1 MEKIFIPKCHICQES
16 DFRALYCDEVYKAR
30 APKSQKTI
38 LDIIRHIS
46 RVLKVTFNVPA
57 RARVCT
63 VCYKELV
70 RYDCY
75 VVELLE
81 VQKKL
86 SDKINARV
94 KGIKLPKTQEKPL
107 AKEKKHNISN
117 EDNGG
122 DNFEGNNDDNDEG
135 EIETIE
141 ESDDDNDDDD
151 YEDDNDIF
159 VEPDVDV
166 KPSVSGNRLQKGSTE
181 VEGDNFPCPV
191 CNLKLKNQRAL
202 DYHLDKD
209 HKNRVT
215 CTVCGVQVR
224 NDEYLALHMNIHN
237 GKTENECSF
246 CDKKYARRVNVI
258 RHMQVHFNKKKH
270 QCERCGMFFS
280 QTTVF
285 YNHRLQHEA
294 EDSPLICPVC
304 SQTFKTIRT
313 YKRHMVTHQED
324 RPRYNCEFCGK
335 VFVDKYTLKMH
346 VRTHHTNTSGGD
358 ESQEQN
364 TAPQPAKKA
373 KPAVTEETD
382 HVIFT
387 CVICQHIFVRQDL
400 FADHMQNVHDVIM
413 DS

>member
-1 MEKIFIPKCHICQES
+1 MERILSPKCHICQETN
-16 DFRALYCDEVYKAR
+16 FRALYCDEVYKAR

-81 VQKKL
+81 VQKRL

-94 KGIKLPKTQEKPL
+94 KGIKLQKPTVFPAVSRTTNL
-107 AKEKKHNISN
+107 AGN
-117 EDNGG
+117 EG
-122 DNFEGNNDDNDEG
+122 DDKNCIHNNDDEDG
-135 EIETIE
+135 E
-141 ESDDDNDDDD
+141 DDDKGDVEAIEDDDD
-151 YEDDNDIF
+151 YDDDNSLLA
-159 VEPDVDV
+159 EQDVT
-166 KPSVSGNRLQKGSTE
+166 SSASGQREQENPNE
-181 VEGDNFPCPV
+181 NYPCPV

-202 DYHLDKD
+202 DYHLNKD

-215 CTVCGVQVR
+215 CNVCGVQVR
-224 NDEYLALHMNIHN
+224 NDEYLALHMNLHN
-237 GKTENECSF
+237 GKTENDCSF
-246 CDKKYARRVNVI
+246 CDKSFARRVNVI

-270 QCERCGMFFS
+270 QCERCGMFFT
-280 QTTVF
+280 QTTIF

-294 EDSPLICPVC
+294 EDNPLICSIC

-346 VRTHHTNTSGGD
+346 IRTHHANTSGGD
-358 ESQEQN
+358 DSQEQ
-364 TAPQPAKKA
+364 TTVQSHKKV
-373 KPAVTEETD
+373 KVSTIEEQQD

-400 FADHMQNVHDVIM
+400 FSEHMQNVHDVVM
-413 DS
+413 DA

>member
-1 MEKIFIPKCHICQES
+1 MERIFTPKCHICQEAN
-16 DFRALYCDEVYKAR
+16 FRALYCDEVYKAR

-63 VCYKELV
+63 VCYRELV

-81 VQKKL
+81 VQKRL

-94 KGIKLPKTQEKPL
+94 KGIKIQKATNLPT
-107 AKEKKHNISN
+107 SN
-117 EDNGG
+117 RSTNVPK
-122 DNFEGNNDDNDEG
+122 NDG
-135 EIETIE
+135 
-141 ESDDDNDDDD
+141 DDDNFNHDNDGEDSEDDDKGDIEAIEDDDD
-151 YEDDNDIF
+151 YDEDNSLLAEQDVSPANVPQENENLDDNY
-159 VEPDVDV
+159 
-166 KPSVSGNRLQKGSTE
+166 
-181 VEGDNFPCPV
+181 PCPV

-202 DYHLDKD
+202 DYHLNKD

-215 CTVCGVQVR
+215 CNVCGVQVR
-224 NDEYLALHMNIHN
+224 NDEYLALHMNLHN
-237 GKTENECSF
+237 GKTENDCSF
-246 CDKKYARRVNVI
+246 CEKSFARRVNVI

-270 QCERCGMFFS
+270 QCERCGMFFT
-280 QTTVF
+280 QTTIF

-294 EDSPLICPVC
+294 EDNPLICPIC

-324 RPRYNCEFCGK
+324 RPRYNCEFCAK

-346 VRTHHTNTSGGD
+346 IRTHHSNASGGD
-358 ESQEQN
+358 DSQEQ
-364 TAPQPAKKA
+364 TPAQPNKKV
-373 KPAVTEETD
+373 KLFTTEEQQD

-400 FADHMQNVHDVIM
+400 FSEHMQKVHDVVM
-413 DS
+413 DA

>member
-1 MEKIFIPKCHICQES
+1 MERILSPKCHICQETN
-16 DFRALYCDEVYKAR
+16 FRALYCDEVYKAR

-81 VQKKL
+81 VQKRL

-94 KGIKLPKTQEKPL
+94 KGIKLQKPT
-107 AKEKKHNISN
+107 AFPAGNRSTNFAGNDGDDKNFN
-117 EDNGG
+117 NNNG
-122 DNFEGNNDDNDEG
+122 DDDSEDDNKEDMEA
-135 EIETIE
+135 IE
-141 ESDDDNDDDD
+141 DDDD
-151 YEDDNDIF
+151 YDDDNSLLA
-159 VEPDVDV
+159 EQDVTS
-166 KPSVSGNRLQKGSTE
+166 SVSGHQEQENLN
-181 VEGDNFPCPV
+181 DNYPCPV

-215 CTVCGVQVR
+215 CNVCGVQVR
-224 NDEYLALHMNIHN
+224 NDEYLALHMNLHN
-237 GKTENECSF
+237 GKTENDCSF
-246 CDKKYARRVNVI
+246 CDKSFARRVNVI

-270 QCERCGMFFS
+270 QCERCGMFFT
-280 QTTVF
+280 QTTIF

-294 EDSPLICPVC
+294 EDNPLICSIC

-324 RPRYNCEFCGK
+324 RPRYNCEFCG
-335 VFVDKYTLKMH
+335 
-346 VRTHHTNTSGGD
+346 GD
-358 ESQEQN
+358 DSQEQ
-364 TAPQPAKKA
+364 TTTQSHKKV
-373 KPAVTEETD
+373 KVSTEEEQQD
-382 HVIFT
+382 HKLIIRKSFQMFETIILLKVVINLVVTPLTVSTNFT
-387 CVICQHIFVRQDL
+387 ITIGV
-400 FADHMQNVHDVIM
+400 
-413 DS
+413 DSVNNQ

>member
-1 MEKIFIPKCHICQES
+1 MEKILTPKCHICQET

-46 RVLKVTFNVPA
+46 RVLKVTFTVPA

-81 VQKKL
+81 VQKRL

-94 KGIKLPKTQEKPL
+94 KGIKLPKPVDRPVD
-107 AKEKKHNISN
+107 KEKKDIKQ
-117 EDNGG
+117 EDNENFDDDDDGG
-122 DNFEGNNDDNDEG
+122 DDDG
-135 EIETIE
+135 EIEAIE
-141 ESDDDNDDDD
+141 DSDDDDNDAFDDD
-151 YEDDNDIF
+151 NIF
-159 VEPDVDV
+159 VDPDVDTE
-166 KPSVSGNRLQKGSTE
+166 PSASGQQEQKVS
-181 VEGDNFPCPV
+181 VENQQDNYPCPV

-224 NDEYLALHMNIHN
+224 NDEYLVLHMNIHN
-237 GKTENECSF
+237 GKTENDCSF
-246 CDKKYARRVNVI
+246 CGKSYARRVNVI

-280 QTTVF
+280 QTTIF

-294 EDSPLICPVC
+294 EDNPLICPVC

-346 VRTHHTNTSGGD
+346 VRTHHTSTTGGD
-358 ESQEQN
+358 ESEEQSATQAQKKVK
-364 TAPQPAKKA
+364 TAPA
-373 KPAVTEETD
+373 EEPD

-400 FADHMQNVHDVIM
+400 FADHMQNVHDVVM

>member
-1 MEKIFIPKCHICQES
+1 MEKILTPKCHICQET

-46 RVLKVTFNVPA
+46 RVLKVTFAVPA
-57 RARVCT
+57 RSRVCT

-81 VQKKL
+81 VQKRL

-94 KGIKLPKTQEKPL
+94 KGIKLKPMDISVD
-107 AKEKKHNISN
+107 KINKSIHSSN
-117 EDNGG
+117 EDHENNFDLKTEG
-122 DNFEGNNDDNDEG
+122 DDVDDDDEDEG
-135 EIETIE
+135 EIEAIE
-141 ESDDDNDDDD
+141 DTDVGSDDD
-151 YEDDNDIF
+151 DNNIF
-159 VEPDVDV
+159 VDPDIDMEP
-166 KPSVSGNRLQKGSTE
+166 SASGQQQDGKTE
-181 VEGDNFPCPV
+181 IQLDNYPCPV

-202 DYHLDKD
+202 DYHLEKD

-224 NDEYLALHMNIHN
+224 NDEYLVLHMNTHN
-237 GKTENECSF
+237 GKTENDCSF
-246 CDKKYARRVNVI
+246 CGKTYARRVNVI

-324 RPRYNCEFCGK
+324 RPRYNCEHCGK

-346 VRTHHTNTSGGD
+346 IRTNHTLEGD
-358 ESQEQN
+358 DSKEQ
-364 TAPQPAKKA
+364 TPAQKKA
-373 KPAVTEETD
+373 KIASEEETN
-382 HVIFT
+382 HIIFT
-387 CVICQHIFVRQDL
+387 CVICQNIFVRQDL

>member
-1 MEKIFIPKCHICQES
+1 MEKILTPKCHICQEN
-16 DFRALYCDEVYKAR
+16 DFRALYCDEVYKAK

-46 RVLKVTFNVPA
+46 RVLKVTFSVPA

-81 VQKKL
+81 VQKRL

-94 KGIKLPKTQEKPL
+94 KGIKYKPV
-107 AKEKKHNISN
+107 ERPVDNVKKDISDGN
-117 EDNGG
+117 ECNFDTNNETDNVEE
-122 DNFEGNNDDNDEG
+122 DEEVEAIDDD
-135 EIETIE
+135 T
-141 ESDDDNDDDD
+141 DNDDTDS
-151 YEDDNDIF
+151 DDNIF
-159 VEPDVDV
+159 VDPDLNTEL
-166 KPSVSGNRLQKGSTE
+166 SASGQQQDSRTE
-181 VEGDNFPCPV
+181 NLLDNYPCPV

-202 DYHLDKD
+202 DYHLQKD

-215 CTVCGVQVR
+215 CSVCGVQVR
-224 NDEYLALHMNIHN
+224 NDEYLALHMNLHN
-237 GKTENECSF
+237 GKTENDCSF
-246 CDKKYARRVNVI
+246 CDKSFARRVNVI

-270 QCERCGMFFS
+270 QCERCGMFFT
-280 QTTVF
+280 QTTIF

-294 EDSPLICPVC
+294 EDNPLICPVC

-324 RPRYNCEFCGK
+324 RPRYNCEHCGK

-346 VRTHHTNTSGGD
+346 IRTNHSQDGD
-358 ESQEQN
+358 ESKEQN
-364 TAPQPAKKA
+364 TAQKKP
-373 KPAVTEETD
+373 KSSTEEEAD
-382 HVIFT
+382 HVIYT
-387 CVICQHIFVRQDL
+387 CIICQHIFVRQDL

>member
-1 MEKIFIPKCHICQES
+1 MEKVFIPKCHICQET
-16 DFRALYCDEVYKAR
+16 DFRNLYCDEVYKAR

-94 KGIKLPKTQEKPL
+94 KGIKIPKTQERV
-107 AKEKKHNISN
+107 KEKKNSIQNDQNFGGTNEH
-117 EDNGG
+117 EDN
-122 DNFEGNNDDNDEG
+122 NEG
-135 EIETIE
+135 EIEAIE
-141 ESDDDNDDDD
+141 ESDEESSYDDDD
-151 YEDDNDIF
+151 DDNDIF
-159 VEPDVDV
+159 VEPDIDAQ
-166 KPSVSGNRLQKGSTE
+166 PSASGQQQQQRGLTTE
-181 VEGDNFPCPV
+181 TDGDNFPCPV

-237 GKTENECSF
+237 GKTENDCSF

-346 VRTHHTNTSGGD
+346 IRTHHSNTSGGD
-358 ESQEQN
+358 ESQEQP
-364 TAPQPAKKA
+364 TAATAAKKV
-373 KPAVTEETD
+373 KTTSEETD
-382 HVIFT
+382 HILYT
-387 CVICQHIFVRQDL
+387 CIICQHIFVRQDL